1 MPTLPVSSVSLLPP
15 LNCSKSR
22 HISYLLSTVQAHTNE
37 IPHTEMLYQPDYR
50 AQQLDTYWKNRTG
63 PFTIAKDGGNVVAF
77 LSLPTINPDWLRI
90 VEMAK
95 SQVLSTVYPAE
106 TDSTVLAGYSAQR
119 SIVQRLLSGKTAPV
133 IEIGWNTNSIMPI
146 TLTKPFSR
154 GTVNIQSTSIYK
166 QPAIDFGVL
175 SDPTDLEMLIAI
187 VNITRTLIQTP
198 AMQELRPVENIPGAK
213 FIEKKTLQEAIKENL
228 NPTYVHPCCTASMMK
243 RELGGVVDK
252 GLLVYGVKGLSIV
265 DASVFP
271 LIPGTHPS
279 ATLYALSEKVSWSN
293 PVILIGANN
302 DLGCGCDKREA

>member
-1 MPTLPVSSVSLLPP
+1 
-15 LNCSKSR
+15 
-22 HISYLLSTVQAHTNE
+22 
-37 IPHTEMLYQPDYR
+37 
-50 AQQLDTYWKNRTG
+50 
-63 PFTIAKDGGNVVAF
+63 
-77 LSLPTINPDWLRI
+77 
-90 VEMAK
+90 
-95 SQVLSTVYPAE
+95 
-106 TDSTVLAGYSAQR
+106 
-119 SIVQRLLSGKTAPV
+119 
-133 IEIGWNTNSIMPI
+133 
-146 TLTKPFSR
+146 
-154 GTVNIQSTSIYK
+154 VNIQSTSIYK

-213 FIEKKTLQEAIKENL
+213 FIEKKTLREAIKENL